1 MFERIL
7 VAVDESDEAGFAVEA
22 AAQLAEAL
30 AAEVGLVHVLDT
42 REGIRG
48 ELGLPFD
55 EFRESARADALRF
68 LERTGARIGLP
79 WRPQFFVREGEPA
92 GEIQATAEEY
102 GADLIVIGATGR
114 GRLAEFLLGSTA
126 EDVIRRAACPVMA
139 VRHRPAPVRRPAREQ
154 EQESTR

>member
-22 AAQLAEAL
+22 AAQLAESL
-30 AAEVGLVHVLDT
+30 GAEVGLVHVLDT

-48 ELGLPFD
+48 ELGMPFD
-55 EFRESARADALRF
+55 EFRESARAEARRF
-68 LERTGARIGLP
+68 LERAGARIALP

-92 GEIQATAEEY
+92 REIQSTAEEY
-102 GADLIVIGATGR
+102 GADLVVIGATGR

-139 VRHRPAPVRRPAREQ
+139 VRHRPPPVRRVVRR

>member
-7 VAVDESDEAGFAVEA
+7 VAVDESDEAGYAVEA
-22 AAQLAEAL
+22 AAQLAEEL

-48 ELGLPFD
+48 ELGLPLD
-55 EFRESARADALRF
+55 EFRDAARSGALKF
-68 LERTGARIGLP
+68 LTRLGETIPLP
-79 WRPQFFVREGEPA
+79 WRPEYLVREGEPA
-92 GEIQATAEEY
+92 AEILAAAEQY

-126 EDVIRRAACPVMA
+126 EDVIRRAGCPVMA
-139 VRHRPAPVRRPAREQ
+139 VRHRPRPLRPVAARE
-154 EQESTR
+154 EESTR

>member
-22 AAQLAEAL
+22 ASQLADAL

-42 REGIRG
+42 RQGIRG

-55 EFRESARADALRF
+55 EFRESARAEAARF
-68 LERTGARIGLP
+68 LERVGARIALP
-79 WRPQFFVREGEPA
+79 WRPQYFVREGEPA
-92 GEIQATAEEY
+92 REIQQAAEEFA
-102 GADLIVIGATGR
+102 ADLVVIGATGR

-126 EDVIRRAACPVMA
+126 EDVIRRAGCPVMA
-139 VRHRPAPVRRPAREQ
+139 VRHRPPPVRRPARA
-154 EQESTR
+154 EQESAR